1 MLDRIKEFFREGAR
15 PQERGAHRFD
25 DLQFAAA
32 ALMAEAA
39 LLDGSLGDDERRR
52 MAELLSERFALP
64 PEDARALVAEATDR
78 MQDTQQIHPFV
89 RAVTDGFDDAERV
102 RLVEMLWEIIYVDGR
117 VHDFEANL
125 MRRIGG
131 LINVTDLDIGSA
143 RRRVVARLGG
153 AGTAGSGAAGA
164 GAKGRPGETG

>member
-1 MLDRIKEFFREGAR
+1 MLDRIKEFFREDAR
-15 PQERGAHRFD
+15 PQHRGGHHFD

-39 LLDGSLGDDERRR
+39 LLDGDLGDDERRR
-52 MAELLSERFALP
+52 MTDLLAERFALP
-64 PEDARALVAEATDR
+64 AHDAQALVAEATGR
-78 MQDTQQIHPFV
+78 MQETQQIHPFV

-102 RLVEMLWEIIYVDGR
+102 RLVEMLWEVIYVDGR

-143 RRRVVARLGG
+143 RRRVLARIGG
-153 AGTAGSGAAGA
+153 ADGA
-164 GAKGRPGETG
+164 GANRRPGETG

>member
-1 MLDRIKEFFREGAR
+1 MLDRIKEFFRESAR
-15 PQERGAHRFD
+15 PQHKGGHEFD

-39 LLDGSLGDDERRR
+39 LLDGSLGE
-52 MAELLSERFALP
+52 EERFALSAD
-64 PEDARALVAEATDR
+64 DARSLVAEATVT
-78 MQDTQQIHPFV
+78 MQDTQQLHPFV

-102 RLVEMLWEIIYVDGR
+102 RLVEMLWEVIYVDGR

-143 RRRVVARLGG
+143 RRRVLARIGG
-153 AGTAGSGAAGA
+153 ADGA
-164 GAKGRPGETG
+164 GANRRPGETG